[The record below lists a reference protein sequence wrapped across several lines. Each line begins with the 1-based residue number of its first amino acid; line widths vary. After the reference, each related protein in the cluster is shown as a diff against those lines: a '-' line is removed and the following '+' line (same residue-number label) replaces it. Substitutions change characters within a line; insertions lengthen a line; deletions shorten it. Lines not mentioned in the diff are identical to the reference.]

1 MMDSAIFCKVFWDRK
16 GKRQEILEP
25 DISLAKSLFARRSR
39 VALLKKGAR
48 AVIPGI
54 SHSGS
59 ALSTKMSR
67 VSFDKKGASPASFT
81 RLLTWSFSRARE
93 FKVSRLKK
101 GARETIPLMSH
112 SGSALSI
119 KVSRVSFDKKGA
131 SPVSYIR
138 LLRWILSRA

>member
-67 VSFDKKGASPASFT
+67 VSFDKKGASPESLNRLMRSEDT
-81 RLLTWSFSRARE
+81 RGREEKFSRI
-93 FKVSRLKK
+93 KP
-101 GARETIPLMSH
+101 GA
-112 SGSALSI
+112 
-119 KVSRVSFDKKGA
+119 
-131 SPVSYIR
+131 
-138 LLRWILSRA
+138 